1 MDIKTISKSTNF
13 VVIIMIIVFLSL
25 PILIVMTNI
34 NLKNASPS
42 NFIAVQIEGEPK
54 IRKVIVQEEPVHN
67 ADSIKSWV
75 KIATNYFLN
84 YDANN
89 YIAILKGGNK
99 YMTKR
104 FYPSFSINHAER
116 IRDNAKAGFYISSSV
131 VIEDPLLVGKAKING
146 IEYYKYYVKTSTIYK
161 AETKNAYKEHEIIV
175 TVKLEN
181 PQDNLRGIAIDE
193 LVIK

>member
-1 MDIKTISKSTNF
+1 MDIKTVSKSTNF
-13 VVIIMIIVFLSL
+13 SVVIMIMVFLSL
-25 PILIVMTNI
+25 PALLLITNF

-54 IRKVIVQEEPVHN
+54 IREVIVQESPVHN
-67 ADSIKSWV
+67 AESIKSWV

-84 YDANN
+84 YDVNN
-89 YIAILKGGNK
+89 FIPILKAGDK
-99 YMTKR
+99 YMTRR
-104 FYPSFSINHAER
+104 FFPAFSVNHAQR
-116 IRDNAKAGFYISSSV
+116 IRENANNGFYISSSV
-131 VIEDPLLVGKAKING
+131 VIQDPVLTGKAVVNG
-146 IEYYKYYVKTSTIYK
+146 VNYYKYYVKTSTIYK
-161 AETKNAYKEHEIIV
+161 SETKNAYKEHEIIV